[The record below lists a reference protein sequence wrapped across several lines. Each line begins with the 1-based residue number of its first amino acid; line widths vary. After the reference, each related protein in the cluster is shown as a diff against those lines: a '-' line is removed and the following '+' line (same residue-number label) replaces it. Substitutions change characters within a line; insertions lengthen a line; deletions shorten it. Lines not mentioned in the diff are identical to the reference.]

1 MQAKIINHS
10 AQIYFMKFLS
20 NITRPKVLMFP
31 VIRRT
36 EAADIN
42 KIIRIEAM
50 NGYSMICFT
59 NGQKFLSSKV
69 LRWFEDQLPSELF
82 VRTHRAHLVN
92 KNFICRYSSLDT
104 KIGLSNGE
112 SVKVSRRKKSKILRL
127 GKIA

>member
-1 MQAKIINHS
+1 
-10 AQIYFMKFLS
+10 MKFVMNLS
-20 NITRPKVLMFP
+20 RPEVLMFP

-36 EAADIN
+36 EAADIS

-69 LRWFEDQLPSELF
+69 LRWFEEQLPSELF
-82 VRTHRAHLVN
+82 VRVHRTHLVN
-92 KNFICRYSSLDT
+92 KNFICRYINHGK

-112 SVKVSRRKKSKILRL
+112 SVEVSRRKKREILRL
-127 GKIA
+127 KKAA